1 MNAFLEGKRLT
12 SECVPADRSNEG
24 DRTLILIA
32 VYNRTQEAMSQQLQE
47 EVDEDDNLQPLNL
60 VDHFIALL
68 LAIFIESGLLEV
80 GLSPLKPQSML
91 MYNRLWS
98 PSSRRTRVLSIARQ
112 RYYSASYCRWPT
124 GSSRS
129 GSPLNSK

>member
-12 SECVPADRSNEG
+12 SESFQRRGHGADPVV
-24 DRTLILIA
+24 

-80 GLSPLKPQSML
+80 GLSPMMLQSML

-98 PSSRRTRVLSIARQ
+98 LSSRRTRVPSIARQ
-112 RYYSASYCRWPT
+112 RYSSASYCRWPIV
-124 GSSRS
+124 SSRFV
-129 GSPLNSK
+129 SPLNSR